1 MRILKICLFLFSIS
15 MFSQNPLSK
24 SAENSFKSS
33 VVRKASNINSFSA
46 EFIQVKHMKVMDD
59 NPQSRGKVYY
69 KSPNMLKW
77 EYTTPYNYQVLFKDS
92 KLYLLENGELSEV
105 DLSGNKLFAQIG
117 DLIAGSLNGKILEAD
132 KDFTIN
138 FYKKGNEIKARI
150 VPNEAH
156 LSSMFKEIW
165 LNFDENQLIN
175 SVQLIDPSGDYTV
188 ISMKN
193 IEINQPIS
201 PSVFQN

>member
-1 MRILKICLFLFSIS
+1 MRIIKICLFLASIS
-15 MFSQNPLSK
+15 MFSQNPLSENAESNFK
-24 SAENSFKSS
+24 SA
-33 VVRKASNINSFSA
+33 VVRKANNINSFSA
-46 EFIQVKHMKVMDD
+46 EFIQVKHMKMMDE
-59 NPQSRGKVYY
+59 NPQSKGRVYY

-77 EYTTPYNYQVLFKDS
+77 EYTAPYDYQVLFKDS

-117 DLIAGSLNGKILEAD
+117 ELIAGSLNGKILEAD
-132 KDFTIN
+132 KDFRIN
-138 FYKKGNEIKARI
+138 FFRINNEIKARI
-150 VPNEAH
+150 VPNESH

-165 LNFDENQLIN
+165 LNFDENQLIK
-175 SVQLIDPSGDYTV
+175 SVRLIDPSGDYTE

-201 PSVFQN
+201 PAVFQN

>member
-24 SAENSFKSS
+24 TAENNFKSS
-33 VVRKASNINSFSA
+33 VIRKASNINSFSA

-59 NPQSRGKVYY
+59 NPQSKGKVYY

-77 EYTTPYNYQVLFKDS
+77 EYTTPYDYQVLFKDS

-138 FYKKGNEIKARI
+138 FYKKGNVVKARI
-150 VPNEAH
+150 IPNEAH
-156 LSSMFKEIW
+156 ISSMFKEIW
-165 LNFDENQLIN
+165 LNFDENQLIK

-201 PSVFQN
+201 PAVFQN

>member
-1 MRILKICLFLFSIS
+1 MRIINICLFLVSIS

-24 SAENSFKSS
+24 NAENNFKSA

-46 EFIQVKHMKVMDD
+46 EFIQVKHMKTMDD
-59 NPQSRGKVYY
+59 NPQSKGKVYY

-77 EYTTPYNYQVLFKDS
+77 EYTTPYDYQVLFRDS

-117 DLIAGSLNGKILEAD
+117 ELIAGSLNGKILEAD
-132 KDFTIN
+132 KDFSIN
-138 FYKKGNEIKARI
+138 FFKINNEVKARI
-150 VPNEAH
+150 IPNESH

-165 LNFDENQLIN
+165 LNFDENQLIK
-175 SVQLIDPSGDYTV
+175 SVRLIDPSGDYTE

-201 PSVFQN
+201 PAVFQN

>member
-1 MRILKICLFLFSIS
+1 MRILKICLFLFSLS

-24 SAENSFKSS
+24 SAENNFKSS
-33 VVRKASNINSFSA
+33 VVRKANNINSFSA
-46 EFIQVKHMKVMDD
+46 EFIQVKHMKMMDD
-59 NPQSRGKVYY
+59 SPQSKGKVYY

-77 EYTTPYNYQVLFKDS
+77 EYLTPYDYQVLFKDS
-92 KLYLLENGELSEV
+92 KLYLMENGELSQV

-117 DLIAGSLNGKILEAD
+117 ELIAGSLNGKILQAD
-132 KDFTIN
+132 KDFTID
-138 FYKKGNEIKARI
+138 FYRAGGEIKARI
-150 VPNEAH
+150 IPNEAH

-165 LNFDENQLIN
+165 LNFDENQLIK

-201 PSVFQN
+201 PAVFQN